1 MGTHILRAGIRAI
14 FIMLI
19 VMTSI
24 FLILRLGPMA
34 PAEYILGDYATPET
48 IASFNQAMGLDQPLH
63 EQYFRFVKKVLRG
76 DLGSSFMHK
85 QPVLLL
91 LMDVL
96 PYTMELIAAGML
108 MGLLIGIP
116 PGILAALKPNSIYDQ
131 AVRFITMLGMS
142 LPSFVVGIFLMS
154 IFSLQ
159 LDWLPAFG
167 GGDENSFSDR
177 MLRLILPALSVGIM
191 KLAAVARLTRASLLE
206 VLGKDYILTARSKGL
221 KESIVV
227 LKHALRNS
235 LLPLVTFIGI
245 YINILLGAAVLIE
258 VIFARPGVG
267 RLIVEAIKG
276 SDFPVVQ
283 TVIMFYAGAVVLV
296 NLSIDVFY
304 SLIDPRIRLK

>member
-1 MGTHILRAGIRAI
+1 
-14 FIMLI
+14 
-19 VMTSI
+19 
-24 FLILRLGPMA
+24 
-34 PAEYILGDYATPET
+34 
-48 IASFNQAMGLDQPLH
+48 
-63 EQYFRFVKKVLRG
+63 
-76 DLGSSFMHK
+76 MHK
-85 QPVLLL
+85 QPVLSL

-96 PYTMELIAAGML
+96 PYTLELIAAGML

-116 PGILAALKPNSIYDQ
+116 PGILAALRPNSIYDQ
-131 AVRFITMLGMS
+131 VVRFITMLGMS
-142 LPSFVVGIFLMS
+142 LPTFVVGIFLLS

-167 GGDENSFSDR
+167 QGDENSFSDR